1 MKYVWSLQSNIFLG
15 QINSPESTQMV
26 WYHKKKKKEK
36 TLQTQNPFNKMSL
49 TGWGTAFGKQF
60 TLERTDAKEEENTGS
75 QTR

>member
-1 MKYVWSLQSNIFLG
+1 MYEVYKVIYFQVKLIHQNLLKWFD
-15 QINSPESTQMV
+15 TT
-26 WYHKKKKKEK
+26 KKKKKEK

>member
-1 MKYVWSLQSNIFLG
+1 MYEVYKVIYFQVKLIHQNLLKWFDI
-15 QINSPESTQMV
+15 T
-26 WYHKKKKKEK
+26 KKKKKEK